1 MVLRNRKRPDRAL
14 KRTDDLLGGRLSI
27 TWIILLCI
35 DGYPLRAQSFREW
48 KSPPHPK
55 NEITIRYRDDYPVQL
70 SLPLSKQ
77 RADLAAIVE
86 KSERGGGNNDRLA
99 VVDEEREEEDAIVI
113 TCLVRNFTAS
123 GSSNFNPSHNKV

>member
-35 DGYPLRAQSFREW
+35 YGYPLRAQSFREW
-48 KSPPHPK
+48 KSPHP
-55 NEITIRYRDDYPVQL
+55 NYEVTIRYRDDYPVQL

-86 KSERGGGNNDRLA
+86 KSEGGGDDDRLV